1 MQRHLSF
8 EAFYRHPP
16 EKVWRALTERD
27 AIAQWLME
35 NDFVAKVGHRFQLRA
50 KPQPGWSGIVD
61 GEVLEVDPPRRLSY
75 TWKNENVDTIV
86 TITLSPTDQGTR
98 LRLEHSGFEGFRA
111 VMVSFMLGGGWKG
124 IVNKHL
130 PDVIDKLDARA

>member
-1 MQRHLSF
+1 MKRQLTF
-8 EAFYRHPP
+8 EAFYPHPP

-27 AIAQWLME
+27 AIRQWLME

-50 KPQPGWSGIVD
+50 KPQPGWSGIVE
-61 GEVLEVDPPRRLSY
+61 GVVLEVDPPRRLSY

-86 TITLSPTDQGTR
+86 TITLSPTARGTQ
-98 LRLEHSGFEGFRA
+98 LRLEHTGFEGLRA

-124 IVNKHL
+124 IIKTHL
-130 PDVIDKLDARA
+130 PAAIEKLDG